1 VPIQNLLQA
10 RNNPQH
16 APIIVEKSPN
26 SKSRLP
32 QIYNDEE
39 EEVKSK
45 SKNSKDDNNKG
56 KNNKKGGKN
65 LNGIDFL

>member
-10 RNNPQH
+10 RNNPPPV
-16 APIIVEKSPN
+16 PIVAEKSPN

-45 SKNSKDDNNKG
+45 LKNPKEDKNKG
-56 KNNKKGGKN
+56 KNNKKEGKN